1 MLLEKQ
7 VSEFSMLSDENLES
21 SSRSLINEDK
31 KQQAQIKEVQG
42 YNNLQSEIESAE
54 SSRPPMLLPVNRD

>member
-7 VSEFSMLSDENLES
+7 VSEFSMLSDDNLES
-21 SSRSLINEDK
+21 SSRSLINEHK
-31 KQQAQIKEVQG
+31 KQQAQIIEVQG
-42 YNNLQSEIESAE
+42 YKNLQSEIESGE